1 MGDSRANH
9 RGTRGPDGSVGEN
22 VSPYA
27 IGYYQMRQ
35 SMNDGLDWPEYPY
48 LHDSIDRLKWE
59 KGVLDAWEYK
69 NGVID

>member
-1 MGDSRANH
+1 M
-9 RGTRGPDGSVGEN
+9 
-22 VSPYA
+22 SPYA